1 MKFRVAL
8 GEVLRELRAESGL
21 TLRQLSTKA
30 SISLGYISEVERGQK
45 ELSSEFMASIANA
58 LQIPLHQIIIEAGHR
73 IQMSS
78 IYTYENVERE
88 LTTVSTYN

>member
-8 GEVLRELRAESGL
+8 GEVLRELRADSGL
-21 TLRQLSTKA
+21 TLRQLSSK
-30 SISLGYISEVERGQK
+30 SNVSMGYISEVERGLK

-73 IQMSS
+73 IQMSEVH
-78 IYTYENVERE
+78 TYESIEPH
-88 LTTVSTYN
+88 LTEVIYN